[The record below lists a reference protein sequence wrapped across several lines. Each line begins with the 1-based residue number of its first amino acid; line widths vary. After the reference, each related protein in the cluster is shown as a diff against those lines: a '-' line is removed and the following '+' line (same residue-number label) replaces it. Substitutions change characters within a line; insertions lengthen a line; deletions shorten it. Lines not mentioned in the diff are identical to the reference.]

1 MDKAAFEWGGLAP
14 PHLSQP
20 RPVLD
25 GQADVHSAR
34 TGGNGLTAASTSKR
48 NEEEDKLLA
57 EAVVAALALASVC
70 QDTNKIVWVRTE
82 NCREV
87 PGAQQRSVPYMVGEY
102 G

>member
-1 MDKAAFEWGGLAP
+1 
-14 PHLSQP
+14 
-20 RPVLD
+20 
-25 GQADVHSAR
+25 
-34 TGGNGLTAASTSKR
+34 
-48 NEEEDKLLA
+48 LA